1 LCRGR
6 GGIDFSGVLKFKR
19 DPNNVSLINMSEKKE
34 KINPIMGPGSGRRYE
49 GSINKT
55 LKKKL
60 GMKDDNSDKRRN
72 TKGEFS

>member
-1 LCRGR
+1 
-6 GGIDFSGVLKFKR
+6 
-19 DPNNVSLINMSEKKE
+19 MSEKKE